1 MATPLTARDKLRK
14 LAGPLLLSGALGAL
28 LYVGGDTS
36 QAIGLEA
43 FRTTRLVLGF
53 LLGMATILSLAVL
66 VNRFL
71 RYVVLEGVA
80 APALGSAVPQLLVQ
94 LTAAVV
100 YSVAFAA
107 IAGVVFH
114 QDLSV
119 LLAAS
124 GVFGLVFGM
133 AIRELILDTFTGL
146 ALNLDRPIRIGD
158 DIQLHRAGDA
168 TIEGRVLEISWRTA
182 RILDRNGNVVVV
194 ANSRLAGYTITNF
207 SMPQPHARTVLT
219 LTLDHAVPPERGLR
233 ILTAAALD
241 GQQGHVLP
249 DAPPPRA
256 LIGAITPHGVEYM
269 VECFPTFA
277 ARLVARSAV
286 LLACHRHL
294 AQAGIQ
300 PAWPKR
306 TQADAS
312 TGSGLQPQPDPA
324 RLAAL
329 LGATGP
335 FQDLAPEDLV
345 WMVETAAL
353 RSLPAAGTLVQAGEA
368 AAAMFL
374 VVEGLLSA
382 QAPRHH
388 TGQPPPTLLGP
399 GVLIGAHATLSGDT
413 YRRTIRARTDA
424 LLCEIDLRAL
434 SRLLDRRPDASGPI
448 SRRAAEEYATGEAA
462 AGRGNG
468 IASADLAGDIDRHL
482 RRIGGRR
489 ATVSLERGSG
499 VRGPS

>member
-1 MATPLTARDKLRK
+1 MSAATHRRRSAW
-14 LAGPLLLSGALGAL
+14 
-28 LYVGGDTS
+28 
-36 QAIGLEA
+36 EA

-80 APALGSAVPQLLVQ
+80 APALGNAVPQLLVQ

-107 IAGVVFH
+107 IAGVVFK

-146 ALNLDRPIRIGD
+146 AVNLDRPIRIGD

-241 GQQGHVLP
+241 GQQGHVCP
-249 DAPPPRA
+249 TRHRPAP
-256 LIGAITPHGVEYM
+256 
-269 VECFPTFA
+269 
-277 ARLVARSAV
+277 
-286 LLACHRHL
+286 
-294 AQAGIQ
+294 
-300 PAWPKR
+300 
-306 TQADAS
+306 
-312 TGSGLQPQPDPA
+312 
-324 RLAAL
+324 
-329 LGATGP
+329 
-335 FQDLAPEDLV
+335 
-345 WMVETAAL
+345 
-353 RSLPAAGTLVQAGEA
+353 
-368 AAAMFL
+368 
-374 VVEGLLSA
+374 
-382 QAPRHH
+382 
-388 TGQPPPTLLGP
+388 
-399 GVLIGAHATLSGDT
+399 
-413 YRRTIRARTDA
+413 
-424 LLCEIDLRAL
+424 
-434 SRLLDRRPDASGPI
+434 
-448 SRRAAEEYATGEAA
+448 
-462 AGRGNG
+462 
-468 IASADLAGDIDRHL
+468 
-482 RRIGGRR
+482 
-489 ATVSLERGSG
+489 
-499 VRGPS
+499 

>member
-219 LTLDHAVPPERGLR
+219 LTLDHAVPPDRGLR

-249 DAPPPRA
+249 DAPPPRT
-256 LIGAITPHGVEYM
+256 LVGAITPHGVEYM
-269 VECFPTFA
+269 VECFPTFP

-300 PAWPKR
+300 PAWPKQ
-306 TQADAS
+306 TQADA
-312 TGSGLQPQPDPA
+312 GSGLQPRPDPA

-345 WMVETAAL
+345 WIVETAAL

-382 QAPRHH
+382 QAALHH
-388 TGQPPPTLLGP
+388 AGQPPPPMLLGP

-448 SRRAAEEYATGEAA
+448 SRRAAEEYAAGEAA
-462 AGRGNG
+462 AGRGAG

-489 ATVSLERGSG
+489 ATVSPEQGSRA
-499 VRGPS
+499 RGPS